1 MTVAPTATR
10 VGRRVTPWARAAV
23 SMFAVGWGANQ
34 FASLL
39 LSYRE
44 HAGISAGVGD
54 ALFGCYALGLIPTLL
69 VAGPVSDRFG
79 RRRVARWAVVTSL
92 VATLVLIAG
101 VDGTVWLYAGRLLAG
116 IASGLVFAPGTA
128 WVKELS
134 GPPWAPTGRVD
145 DGARRAAIALSAGF
159 GLGPLAAGVLSQ
171 WLPGPLVTP
180 YLAHVLVVVAAGVAV
195 WTVPETVREPAGSV
209 REQLRVRSVRSRRFR
224 GVVAPLAPWVFTA
237 ASVSLTIGPALVT
250 AHTGSARVAFAGL
263 IAGLTLGTGVL
274 VQPVARRLDR
284 TDDVRTMAIGLGCV
298 IAGCL
303 VESATAVTAQ
313 PVLAV
318 VAAGLLGAGYGFAL
332 VAGLLET
339 QRIAGPGELA
349 GLTSVYYALTY
360 AGFAAPLV
368 LALLNH
374 VASYRTLLLATAAL
388 ALLTLARVLVGAR
401 RTAGR

>member
-1 MTVAPTATR
+1 MTATPTVTRTGTR
-10 VGRRVTPWARAAV
+10 VAPWARAAV

-39 LSYRE
+39 LAYRE
-44 HAGISAGVGD
+44 RAGISAGVAD
-54 ALFGCYALGLIPTLL
+54 ALFGSYALGLIPTLL
-69 VAGPVSDRFG
+69 AAGPLSDRFG
-79 RRRVARWAVVTSL
+79 RRSVARSAVVTSL
-92 VATLVLIAG
+92 VATLVLVVGVAG
-101 VDGTVWLYAGRLLAG
+101 TGWLYAGRLLAG
-116 IASGLVFAPGTA
+116 VASGLVFAPGTA

-134 GPPWAPTGRVD
+134 GPPWAPFGRID

-159 GLGPLAAGVLSQ
+159 GLGPLAAGAISQ

-180 YLAHVLVVVAAGVAV
+180 YVAHVLVVALAGVAV

-209 REQLRVRSVRSRRFR
+209 RQQLRVRSVRSRRFR

-250 AHTGSARVAFAGL
+250 TQTGSARVAFAGL
-263 IAGLTLGTGVL
+263 VAGLTLGTGVL
-274 VQPVARRLDR
+274 VQPLARRLDR
-284 TDDVRTMAIGLGCV
+284 TDDVRTIAIGLGCV

-303 VESATAVTAQ
+303 VEAATAVTAQ

-318 VAAGLLGAGYGFAL
+318 AAAVLLGAGYGFAL

-360 AGFAAPLV
+360 VGFAAPLL

-374 VASYRTLLLATAAL
+374 AASYRTLLLATAAL
-388 ALLTLARVLVGAR
+388 AVLTLVRVLVGAR
-401 RTAGR
+401 RTSGG